1 MTFLYESAATL
12 HRILNNVGLLM
23 LAYLTRTILSG
34 NFDKVSRSWLSRVN
48 TEVEISFDSGRMRVI
63 TGATCSTVPIDSI
76 LQKLLIPTSFSEV

>member
-23 LAYLTRTILSG
+23 LAYLTQTILLG

-48 TEVEISFDSGRMRVI
+48 TEVEISFDSGRMSYYRRDMLDC
-63 TGATCSTVPIDSI
+63 TN
-76 LQKLLIPTSFSEV
+76 